1 MKLPKLSFLQWLKL
15 VVTVGP
21 MLRGLVRV
29 TGSNVLDQLRSLID
43 VVAAVQ
49 QAIPAEIDPATGR
62 PVKRGPERLAAF
74 RELVL
79 AGLVTADE
87 PVEDVKGAIGD
98 LDAIG
103 SAIVGVLNDASAL
116 P

>member
-29 TGSNVLDQLRSLID
+29 TGSNVLDLLRSLID

-49 QAIPAEIDPATGR
+49 QAIPAEIDPAT
-62 PVKRGPERLAAF
+62 VKRGPERLAAF

-79 AGLVTADE
+79 AGLVTAHE
-87 PVEDVKGAIGD
+87 PVEDVKGAVGD

-103 SAIVGVLNDASAL
+103 SAIVGVLNDAGAL